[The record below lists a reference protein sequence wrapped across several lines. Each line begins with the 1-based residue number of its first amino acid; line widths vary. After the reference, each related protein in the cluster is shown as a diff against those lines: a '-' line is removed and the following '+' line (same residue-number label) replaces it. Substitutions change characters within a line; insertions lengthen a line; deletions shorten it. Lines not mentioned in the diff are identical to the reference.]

1 MSNGDMYNKHK
12 LHKVV
17 KNNPHNK
24 IPLPEYLFYH
34 KNYIEMGTKIMGRL
48 FSYYLL

>member
-1 MSNGDMYNKHK
+1 MSNGDTYNKHK
-12 LHKVV
+12 LHKVL

-24 IPLPEYLFYH
+24 IPLPEYLFNN
-34 KNYIEMGTKIMGRL
+34 KQIIEMGTKNMGCL

>member
-12 LHKVV
+12 LHKVL
-17 KNNPHNK
+17 KNNLHNK

-34 KNYIEMGTKIMGRL
+34 KNYIEMGTKIMGCL